1 MNWSFILISFNN
13 ANTESKKIQIFNE
26 LNMLLSNLEISSEK
40 HKIFAGDFYLF
51 LDYFLDAKSGSPS
64 LKKHSLSKLLEIK
77 QKLYLC
83 NIRRVRNQKK
93 IRHTT
98 IYLSNLIQY

>member
-40 HKIFAGDFYLF
+40 RKIFAGDFYLF

>member
-1 MNWSFILISFNN
+1 MNGSFILISFNN